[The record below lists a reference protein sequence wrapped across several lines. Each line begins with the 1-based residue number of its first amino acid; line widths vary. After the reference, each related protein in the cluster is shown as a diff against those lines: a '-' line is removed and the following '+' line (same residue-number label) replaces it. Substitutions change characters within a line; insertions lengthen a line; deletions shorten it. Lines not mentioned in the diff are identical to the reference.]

1 MPKDKKELKKW
12 IFWFTFAIAVIA
24 VYKLLDNLG
33 DITSWIKSLCSILMP
48 FIMAVLIAYLFY
60 LPCRKVEK
68 LFTKAKSKFLRKRA
82 RWISIFTVYIIAL
95 IVIVV
100 IIKFIVPTVYES
112 LVELANALPG
122 YYNTMKDTL
131 KSLPEDSI
139 FNKIDIAKIIDN
151 LEEINLE
158 DYLNFERIGEY
169 AKGIIGFAT
178 TIFDIFVTLVVS
190 IYLLAERSEIVK
202 FAKRLCGSIF
212 NNNIYNNI
220 GKYFRKSNEI
230 FFRFI
235 SSQIL
240 DGIIV
245 GILTSIAMSILGVK
259 YAVLLGFMI
268 GLFNLIP
275 YLGAII
281 AVVVAIIITIFTGGI
296 SQAIWMTVV
305 VVILQQIDAN
315 IINPKIIGS
324 SLEISP
330 ILIIFSVTIIGSYF
344 GIIGMFLAVPIIAVL
359 KLLIN
364 DFINYRESKKKV
376 LVSEDRI
383 DE

>member
-1 MPKDKKELKKW
+1 MGKNPKEWKKW
-12 IFWFTFAIAVIA
+12 MFWFTFAICVIA

-33 DITSWIKSLCSILMP
+33 DITNWIKNLAAVLMP

-60 LPCRKVEK
+60 LPCRKVENI
-68 LFTKAKSKFLRKRA
+68 FTKSKSKFLRKRA
-82 RWISIFTVYIIAL
+82 RWLSIFTVYIIAL
-95 IVIVV
+95 IILIV

-112 LVELANALPG
+112 LVELIAALPG
-122 YYNTMKDTL
+122 YYSAMIDTL
-131 KSLPEDSI
+131 KELPEESI
-139 FNKIDIAKIIDN
+139 LNKIELTKIIEN
-151 LEEINLE
+151 LGEINFA
-158 DYLNFERIGEY
+158 DYLNLERIGEY

-178 TIFDIFVTLVVS
+178 TIFDIFVTIIIS

-202 FAKRLCGSIF
+202 FAKKLCGVIF
-212 NNNIYNNI
+212 NSNIYNNI

-230 FFRFI
+230 FFRFV

-259 YAVLLGFMI
+259 YAILLGFMI

-281 AVVVAIIITIFTGGI
+281 AVVVAVIITIFTGGI
-296 SQAIWMTVV
+296 SQAIWMTII

-315 IINPKIIGS
+315 IINPKIIGN

-330 ILIIFSVTIIGSYF
+330 ILIIFSVTVIGSYF
-344 GIIGMFLAVPIIAVL
+344 GIIGMFLAVPIVAIL

-364 DFINYRESKKKV
+364 DFIQYKESKNLK
-376 LVSEDRI
+376 DQN
-383 DE
+383 